1 MSTISFTVKKIAV
14 IGAGPTGLAAA
25 RYLTAQGAFDSVVVF
40 EQQAEVGGVW
50 NYSPHPTTSRHVPQ
64 TDPFCPQDPPLRPG
78 GSGAPPVFPTP
89 MYGTLH
95 ANTVKTTM
103 NYKDTPFPDDAWVFP
118 SRQSIY
124 NYLVEYAKNVRHLI
138 KFSHQVT
145 ALELRQENGRDRWD
159 LVAACTVTGRKFSDM
174 YDAVVIANGHYD
186 IPFIPDVKG
195 IMAFHEAHPSAILHS
210 KNYRVPEPYSGKKV
224 IVVGNGP
231 SGLDI
236 ARQLS
241 PVSDRVYLSV
251 RHATPPDKVEHVG
264 VTEVPEIVEYLPEK
278 RAVVYKD
285 GAVAEDVD
293 AVIYCTGFFFSFP
306 FLPEF
311 LKSNL
316 LTTGKGVR
324 GLYQHLFLI
333 KHPTLAFAG
342 LLVKT
347 VPWPVAENQ
356 AAALGAV
363 WSNGLKLPPVEEQE
377 EWELDLFKRRGDKNI
392 HVLLDDGDDGR
403 HLNMLHDWVAE
414 STQRG
419 KEPPYWHD
427 EQFWERGIYWPSKQE
442 FEKRGGSATSLREL
456 GFVYPGIGQ
465 WRHVAPKL

>member
-1 MSTISFTVKKIAV
+1 MTFSFDVKKIAI

-25 RYLTAQGAFDSVVVF
+25 RYLSAQKAFETVVVF

-50 NYSPHPTTSRHVPQ
+50 NYSEHPTTSLHVPQ
-64 TDPFCPQDPPLRPG
+64 TDPFCPQDPPLRPEP
-78 GSGAPPVFPTP
+78 GAPPVFPTP

-95 ANTVKTTM
+95 ANTIKTTM
-103 NYKDTPFPDDAWVFP
+103 NYKGAPFPDDTWVFP

-124 NYLVEYAKNVRHLI
+124 NYLVEYAKDVRHLI
-138 KFSHQVT
+138 KFSHQVK
-145 ALELRQENGRDRWD
+145 ALALRQENGRDKWD
-159 LVAACTVTGRKFSDM
+159 LDAACTISGRKFSDT
-174 YDAVVIANGHYD
+174 YDAVIIANGHYD
-186 IPFIPDVKG
+186 VPFIPDVKG
-195 IMAFHEAHPSAILHS
+195 IEAFHKAHPSTILHS
-210 KNYRVPEPYSGKKV
+210 KNYRIPEPFAGKKV

-236 ARQLS
+236 ARQIS

-251 RHATPPDKVEHVG
+251 RHPTPPDKVHHIG
-264 VTEVPEIVEYLPEK
+264 VTEVPRIVEFVPEK
-278 RAVVYKD
+278 RAVVFEGGKIE
-285 GAVAEDVD
+285 EDVD

-306 FLPEF
+306 FLPEL
-311 LKSNL
+311 LKPNL
-316 LTTGKGVR
+316 LKTGKGVR

-342 LLVKT
+342 LLIKT

-363 WSNGLKLPPVEEQE
+363 WSNGLKLPPIEDQE
-377 EWELDLFKRRGDKNI
+377 KWELALFERRGDKNI

-414 STQRG
+414 STKKG

-442 FEKRGGSATSLREL
+442 FEKRGGTATTLREL
-456 GFVYPGIGQ
+456 GFVYPGVGK
-465 WRHVAPKL
+465 WRHFAPNL